1 MDDFTIKPR
10 DSTSRSGTGR
20 QAAPVRTELASTQSV
35 SASSSSA
42 PRSGG
47 GQGDAH
53 GSAQGETGPH
63 DFHLAPQSQKVI
75 DREREVSVRAPRRAS
90 DQALLRMRAYG
101 RTLVAD
107 EDEER
112 PENLADLKA

>member
-35 SASSSSA
+35 SASPSSA
-42 PRSGG
+42 PRGG
-47 GQGDAH
+47 GQGGAQGSAH
-53 GSAQGETGPH
+53 GEAGPH

-75 DREREVSVRAPRRAS
+75 DREREVSARGPRRAS

-107 EDEER
+107 EDDEP
-112 PENLADLKA
+112 PENLADFKT